1 MDRKSFELLYQDAVE
16 ALTSRRMHDALNCI
30 RGILFN
36 TENPELNRELE
47 SVQQDY
53 GMMLTFISQGG
64 TDPQQALVHR
74 NLTHRAFTLLDKSAR
89 LYHVRY
95 ENDLYAETYNRCD
108 ADQTASFD
116 QWLETADLLREKL
129 SEERGKTS
137 TGEAEENSFYN
148 AGVQLYLDR
157 PSFHAADAE
166 KLKNFIEAG
175 EKTDEQA
182 LLVGA
187 VILNAYNDIS
197 TRKNTACCFI
207 SCRTEHTRRIPRT
220 GR

>member
-108 ADQTASFD
+108 TDQTASFRPMARNGRFITGKIVRGAR
-116 QWLETADLLREKL
+116 EDL
-129 SEERGKTS
+129 
-137 TGEAEENSFYN
+137 Y
-148 AGVQLYLDR
+148 
-157 PSFHAADAE
+157 
-166 KLKNFIEAG
+166 
-175 EKTDEQA
+175 
-182 LLVGA
+182 
-187 VILNAYNDIS
+187 
-197 TRKNTACCFI
+197 
-207 SCRTEHTRRIPRT
+207 
-220 GR
+220 GRS

>member
-95 ENDLYAETYNRCD
+95 ENDPVRGNV
-108 ADQTASFD
+108 QTA
-116 QWLETADLLREKL
+116 
-129 SEERGKTS
+129 
-137 TGEAEENSFYN
+137 
-148 AGVQLYLDR
+148 VM
-157 PSFHAADAE
+157 P
-166 KLKNFIEAG
+166 
-175 EKTDEQA
+175 
-182 LLVGA
+182 
-187 VILNAYNDIS
+187 
-197 TRKNTACCFI
+197 
-207 SCRTEHTRRIPRT
+207 TRRASFRPMARNGRFIT
-220 GR
+220 GKIVRGAREDLYGRS

>member
-116 QWLETADLLREKL
+116 QWLET
-129 SEERGKTS
+129 G
-137 TGEAEENSFYN
+137 
-148 AGVQLYLDR
+148 
-157 PSFHAADAE
+157 
-166 KLKNFIEAG
+166 
-175 EKTDEQA
+175 
-182 LLVGA
+182 
-187 VILNAYNDIS
+187 
-197 TRKNTACCFI
+197 
-207 SCRTEHTRRIPRT
+207 
-220 GR
+220 

>member
-16 ALTSRRMHDALNCI
+16 ALASRRMHDALNCI

-95 ENDLYAETYNRCD
+95 ENDLYAERTIAVTPTRRPLSTNGSKRPIYYGKNCQRS
-108 ADQTASFD
+108 AGRP
-116 QWLETADLLREKL
+116 LREKL
-129 SEERGKTS
+129 RRTVS
-137 TGEAEENSFYN
+137 TTHTTGCSSIS
-148 AGVQLYLDR
+148 G
-157 PSFHAADAE
+157 P
-166 KLKNFIEAG
+166 
-175 EKTDEQA
+175 
-182 LLVGA
+182 LLF
-187 VILNAYNDIS
+187 S
-197 TRKNTACCFI
+197 MQP
-207 SCRTEHTRRIPRT
+207 TRRN
-220 GR
+220 

>member
-74 NLTHRAFTLLDKSAR
+74 NLTHRAFTSVTKTTCTRKRTIAVMPTRRPLSTNGSKRPIYYGKNCQRSAGR
-89 LYHVRY
+89 P
-95 ENDLYAETYNRCD
+95 
-108 ADQTASFD
+108 
-116 QWLETADLLREKL
+116 LREKL
-129 SEERGKTS
+129 RRTVS
-137 TGEAEENSFYN
+137 TTHTTGCSSIS
-148 AGVQLYLDR
+148 G
-157 PSFHAADAE
+157 P
-166 KLKNFIEAG
+166 
-175 EKTDEQA
+175 
-182 LLVGA
+182 LLF
-187 VILNAYNDIS
+187 S
-197 TRKNTACCFI
+197 MQP
-207 SCRTEHTRRIPRT
+207 TRRN
-220 GR
+220 

>member
-74 NLTHRAFTLLDKSAR
+74 NLPHRAFTLLDKSAR

-129 SEERGKTS
+129 SENQGNTS

-148 AGVQLYLDR
+148 VYDR
-157 PSFHAADAE
+157 LFEYIWTAPLFHVADAE
-166 KLKNFIEAG
+166 KLKNFIEKQ
-175 EKTDEQA
+175 ETDESRA
-182 LLVGA
+182 TT
-187 VILNAYNDIS
+187 NP
-197 TRKNTACCFI
+197 RK
-207 SCRTEHTRRIPRT
+207 
-220 GR
+220 